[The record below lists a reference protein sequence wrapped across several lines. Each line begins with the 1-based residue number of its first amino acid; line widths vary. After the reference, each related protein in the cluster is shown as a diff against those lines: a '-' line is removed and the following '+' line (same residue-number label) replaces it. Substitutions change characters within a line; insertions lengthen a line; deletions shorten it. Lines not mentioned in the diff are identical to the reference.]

1 MPPTLQTLLRS
12 LCAITLALALSAC
25 SKGIDRALVT
35 GDGQA
40 AYRASLD
47 RLTPEATP
55 EQLAAFNWAVSDMS
69 IELLHSRYPNASP
82 RRVVHGEAE
91 RLLKELP
98 LNIERLQAQLP
109 QWQAA
114 AAQAAAVDATDIVF
128 ELKPDFFGLQ
138 PVVTAT
144 VHNRSALAFA
154 RYGWTAT
161 LYLGDATEPVAR
173 TQLTASFAGHNGGG
187 GLDPGARTRLSFQL
201 GFVSG
206 DPAWKTLAIQRATK
220 RTVKLVPD
228 AEAARDLSDH
238 AIVGPS
244 PQAALGVMVQTL
256 QTARQARRI

>member
-1 MPPTLQTLLRS
+1 MPPTIQTLLRT
-12 LCAITLALALSAC
+12 LCAVTLALVLGAC

-35 GDGQA
+35 GEGQA

-47 RLTPEATP
+47 RLVPEATP
-55 EQLAAFNWAVSDMS
+55 EQLAAFDWAVSGLS
-69 IELLHSRYPNASP
+69 IEALHARYPNAAP

-98 LNIERLQAQLP
+98 PHIERLQAQLP

-114 AAQAAAVDATDIVF
+114 ASQVASVDATDIGF

-138 PVVTAT
+138 PTITAT
-144 VHNRSALAFA
+144 VRNRSALAFA
-154 RYGWTAT
+154 RYGWTAE
-161 LYLGDATEPVAR
+161 LYLGDAAEPVAR
-173 TQLTASFAGHNGGG
+173 APAAASFAGHNGGG
-187 GLDPGARTRLSFQL
+187 GLDPNASTRLSFQV

-206 DPAWKTLAIQRATK
+206 DAAWKTLEIQRAAK

-228 AEAARDLSDH
+228 AEAARDLSDR

-244 PQAALGVMVQTL
+244 PQGELDALAQTL
-256 QTARQARRI
+256 QTARRVRGI